1 MIVSM
6 VVAMAQNRVIGA
18 KNSLP
23 WYLPDDLRKFRELT
37 TGHAI
42 LMGRKTF
49 DSLPKVLPNREHY
62 IVTRSADFKEQN
74 PKTQGNEHVF
84 TVSDP
89 VSALDI
95 LQERI
100 EFKKDIPEEVF
111 VIGGGELFAQ
121 LLPYSVKLYVTLVKK
136 EIEGDTFF
144 PEIEPCDWIE
154 TERTVFDEF
163 DFVVF
168 ERCPE

>member
-1 MIVSM
+1 MMVSM

-23 WYLPDDLRKFRELT
+23 WYLPEDLKKFRELT
-37 TGHAI
+37 TSHAI

-62 IVTRSADFKEQN
+62 IVTRSADYKEQN
-74 PKTQGNEHVF
+74 PRTKENVHVF

-89 VSALDI
+89 VSALDM

-100 EFKKDIPEEVF
+100 DFKGDIPEEVF

-121 LLPYSVKLYVTLVKK
+121 LLPYAVKLYVTLVKK
-136 EIEGDTFF
+136 DIDGDTFF
-144 PEIEPCDWIE
+144 PEIDPCDWTE

-163 DFVVF
+163 DFVVY
-168 ERCPE
+168 ERVQD